1 MLFPTQQI
9 CQPTTRWPTAHSI
22 LLLEDFTLADRPS
35 NFNAGRKPLESVGST
50 SCSGRTLNNKKAS
63 MGLATSVYDKLAM
76 LLKHQQWIN
85 KHLSSV
91 NEKRRRTMFFP
102 RKKKKRFIQSVAQ
115 SLLPTK
121 VAGGTLRDDT
131 KNGCVA
137 DKREWK
143 LFSLGSRLLLRRGV
157 CKTRKA
163 PGISSGHPSSPRNG
177 SPRNTFNYKN

>member
-1 MLFPTQQI
+1 MGRDGSQMVEGTFCYLASRDHPLADDLHLVCTRSANNLDPSAKTKCMLFPTQQI
-9 CQPTTRWPTAHSI
+9 CQPTTRWPTTHSI
-22 LLLEDFTLADRPS
+22 LPLEDFTLADRPS

-102 RKKKKRFIQSVAQ
+102 REKKRDTSNQ
-115 SLLPTK
+115 SLN
-121 VAGGTLRDDT
+121 R
-131 KNGCVA
+131 
-137 DKREWK
+137 
-143 LFSLGSRLLLRRGV
+143 
-157 CKTRKA
+157 
-163 PGISSGHPSSPRNG
+163 SSPQRL
-177 SPRNTFNYKN
+177 REERCVTTLKTAV